1 MIIIKIYLSSRIKI
15 DFLKKSQKKLEV
27 LEMKNKKIYC
37 KTFNKITPNSS
48 ATIQKKNPLYDKV
61 LVLSNMSL
69 WMIYNQNRIKKFYF

>member
-37 KTFNKITPNSS
+37 KTLKKMYLKKEVVKFQAIYFYRKMVKLQIFLKMKNLKV
-48 ATIQKKNPLYDKV
+48 QKT
-61 LVLSNMSL
+61 
-69 WMIYNQNRIKKFYF
+69 F

>member
-37 KTFNKITPNSS
+37 KTL
-48 ATIQKKNPLYDKV
+48 KKMYLKKEV
-61 LVLSNMSL
+61 VKFQA
-69 WMIYNQNRIKKFYF
+69 IYSYRKMVKL

>member
-37 KTFNKITPNSS
+37 KTL
-48 ATIQKKNPLYDKV
+48 KKMYLKKEV
-61 LVLSNMSL
+61 VKFQA
-69 WMIYNQNRIKKFYF
+69 IYFYRKMVKL